1 MKKSLLLSAILIFG
15 LLACKK
21 AADDPTVNETL
32 TSTRW
37 GIYSLTLESPIG
49 SSPVD
54 ITGTTFKPC
63 ELDDAIVFNTGGSFS
78 CKDSNTV
85 CIPANNSIFYNLN
98 GGSWTL
104 SGDTLLTIK
113 KGFNEQPYRIKSF
126 TPSYVEIFQQQKNYL
141 DQLVRYTFKLKA
153 VN

>member
-1 MKKSLLLSAILIFG
+1 MKKTYLVAAVIVIS

-21 AADDPTVNETL
+21 SAEEPTLTIAL

-37 GIYSLTLESPIG
+37 GIYSLTLESPLG
-49 SSPVD
+49 TSPVD

-63 ELDDAIVFNTGGSFS
+63 ELDDAIVFNMGGAFT
-78 CKDSNTV
+78 CNDSNTV

-98 GGSWTL
+98 GGTWTL
-104 SGDTLLTIK
+104 SGDTVLTIK
-113 KGFNEQPYRIKSF
+113 KGFNEQPYRIKNFSPSF
-126 TPSYVEIFQQQKNYL
+126 VEIYQQQKNYL